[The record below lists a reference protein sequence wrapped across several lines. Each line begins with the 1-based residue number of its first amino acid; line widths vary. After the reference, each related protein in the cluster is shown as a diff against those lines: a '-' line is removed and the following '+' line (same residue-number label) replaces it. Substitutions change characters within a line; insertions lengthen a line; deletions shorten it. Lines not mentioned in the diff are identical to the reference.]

1 MEIKKN
7 ICYFLFILILKTDFY
22 NYKIII
28 IIMSYYPTYIE
39 YIFLTISE
47 TFILNNKSG
56 INTFDVSDELIDRSH
71 ELEKIINY
79 FKTYYNSPVIEL
91 SREDYFIMK
100 IKKDI
105 DSYIYL
111 CVLFIND
118 NILQTL
124 LYCDLDELK
133 KSLIFA
139 NKENKKHL
147 KY

>member
-1 MEIKKN
+1 
-7 ICYFLFILILKTDFY
+7 
-22 NYKIII
+22 
-28 IIMSYYPTYIE
+28 MSYYPTYIE

-91 SREDYFIMK
+91 NREDYFIMK

-124 LYCDLDELK
+124 LYCDLNELK
-133 KSLIFA
+133 ENLIFA
-139 NKENKKHL
+139 NENNTNKHL

>member
-1 MEIKKN
+1 LEIKKN